1 MARNSARRRHPTDT
15 IKGVRARQAAAPPID
30 PHGGLTGEDR
40 ELSIVLEVLK
50 AQAQRDGNW
59 KPYNEMLKI
68 WQERDASAA
77 QSAGDRPG
85 DPTEPSRP
93 EAPSASPA
101 TEPATPTPMPRAR
114 DDGRHTAGAARHR
127 RRR

>member
-85 DPTEPSRP
+85 DPSQAGPKHHQP
-93 EAPSASPA
+93 V
-101 TEPATPTPMPRAR
+101 PRR
-114 DDGRHTAGAARHR
+114 NRLLQLPCRTVGR
-127 RRR
+127 RRPLLPCAMCAR